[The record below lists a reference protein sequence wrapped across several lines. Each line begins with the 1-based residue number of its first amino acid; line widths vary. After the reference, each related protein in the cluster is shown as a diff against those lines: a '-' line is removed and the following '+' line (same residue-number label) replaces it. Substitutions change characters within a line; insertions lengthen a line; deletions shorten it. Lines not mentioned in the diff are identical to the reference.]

1 MGISLD
7 NLEKIELTG
16 TTSSSIDQA
25 DILTAILRVKQP
37 DYVPTGVTLRARID
51 ENMFTG
57 SFKAEDLKDI
67 ESDENVLSIAISR
80 RLHRID

>member
-16 TTSSSIDQA
+16 TASSSIDQD

-37 DYVPTGVTLRARID
+37 DYVPAGVTLRARID

-57 SFKAEDLKDI
+57 NFKAEDLKDI
-67 ESDENVLSIAISR
+67 GSDENVLSIAISR